1 MAAIPPS
8 LLQMFGP
15 IESVLTDPTVRRVLV
30 DAPDAI
36 YVERHGRL
44 ERTPLGYPPAALEAS
59 LEALARRAGKPFDAG
74 HPSLEAQLKD
84 GTRFLALRPPAVER
98 GPTLVVV
105 RPGGRL
111 TDLDGLVRQDALTA
125 EAAAALTA
133 AMRAGVNIAVVG
145 PADSG
150 RTTLLEAL
158 ASTIDAGARVA
169 VLEEHAELRLPGR
182 EPMRLQSRKADKDGG
197 VAVTTGDLLYF
208 AGRMAVDRIIIGDLR
223 WQDASECVHL
233 LAARLCPVLMAL
245 PGTGVEDA
253 LVRLEALAR
262 ASATGGRERAV
273 AGLLRAGV
281 DVVVTLG
288 RREGQRVVWR
298 IECLRPQE
306 GEGTETTEVL
316 FRRTAATGFALCPE
330 ASVAERTAMW
340 RAQARPG
347 LGSDDDGDRE
357 TLGYLPAIPL
367 MTESHRLPDLER
379 ERERTAAVV
388 DVAPPSA
395 PGPVSPAI
403 PPPASGGIGET
414 SVGLPLQV
422 TPARLPLPV
431 PKGASLGVTP
441 PPPALAPEPP
451 SVGSGP
457 AGGDPLATDNMF
469 ATLRPGLPGEGV
481 DPLRRL
487 LQGLKPGDGAAPASE
502 VDVARS
508 TDAAAGPPPGDT
520 GIPTHPVLESDDD
533 EERTVVND
541 AVGTSTARDE
551 GAENRGGKTFSQV
564 LRNLGVGPGESQE
577 ISGAWTGVN
586 VLPQGRP
593 TSNDEPP
600 RDPDATR
607 ETDSIAR
614 RTTRVHP
621 TDDE

>member
-44 ERTPLGYPPAALEAS
+44 ERTPLEYPSAALEAS
-59 LEALARRAGKPFDAG
+59 LDALARRAGKPFDAG
-74 HPSLEAQLKD
+74 HPSLEAQIKD

-111 TDLDGLVRQDALTA
+111 TDLDGLVRQDALTP
-125 EAAAALTA
+125 EAAATLTA
-133 AMRAGVNIAVVG
+133 AMRAGLNIAVVG

-158 ASTIDAGARVA
+158 ASTIDAGARIA

-197 VAVTTGDLLYF
+197 VAVTTRDLLYF

-245 PGTGVEDA
+245 PGTRVEDA

-288 RREGQRVVWR
+288 RRDGQRVVWR
-298 IECLRPQE
+298 IEYLHPQE
-306 GEGTETTEVL
+306 RAEAEPTEVL
-316 FRRTAATGFALCPE
+316 FRRTAASEFALSPE
-330 ASVAERTAMW
+330 TTVAERTALW
-340 RAQARPG
+340 TAQARPG
-347 LGSDDDGDRE
+347 IGPVDTGARE
-357 TLGYLPAIPL
+357 TLGYLSAIPL
-367 MTESHRLPDLER
+367 MTESHRVFAVER
-379 ERERTAAVV
+379 EGATAGGDVTAPTGSAPTPA
-388 DVAPPSA
+388 VAPTA
-395 PGPVSPAI
+395 GA
-403 PPPASGGIGET
+403 GGMGET
-414 SVGLPLQV
+414 SVGLPMQV
-422 TPARLPLPV
+422 TPGRLPLPM

-441 PPPALAPEPP
+441 PPPGLSPEAPPAP
-451 SVGSGP
+451 Q
-457 AGGDPLATDNMF
+457 AGGDPLATDNIF

-487 LQGLKPGDGAAPASE
+487 LQGLKPDPVEPAAPAPQGDDE
-502 VDVARS
+502 RAA
-508 TDAAAGPPPGDT
+508 DACPGPVPDGT
-520 GIPTHPVLESDDD
+520 ALPTHPALEGCED

-541 AVGTSTARDE
+541 AVGTATARDE
-551 GAENRGGKTFSQV
+551 DAERHGGKTFSQV
-564 LRNLGVGPGESQE
+564 LRNLGVGPGESHE

-586 VLPQGRP
+586 VVSQGRP
-593 TSNDEPP
+593 TANDEPP
-600 RDPDATR
+600 ADPDATR
-607 ETDSIAR
+607 ETESVAH

>member
-59 LEALARRAGKPFDAG
+59 LDALARRAGKPFDAG

-105 RPGGRL
+105 RPGGRM
-111 TDLDGLVRQDALTA
+111 TDLDGLVRQHALTD

-133 AMRAGVNIAVVG
+133 AMRAGLNIAVVG

-150 RTTLLEAL
+150 RTTFLEAL
-158 ASTIDAGARVA
+158 AATIDPGARIA

-208 AGRMAVDRIIIGDLR
+208 AGRMAVDRVIIGDLR

-245 PGTGVEDA
+245 PGLGAEDA
-253 LVRLEALAR
+253 IVRLEALAR

-273 AGLLRAGV
+273 AGLLRAGI

-288 RREGQRVVWR
+288 RRQGLRVVWR
-298 IECLRPQE
+298 IERLLPGDGSEPLRTTDLYHRTSASDFALVPGDATAE
-306 GEGTETTEVL
+306 TVASWNAAAPPVATTED
-316 FRRTAATGFALCPE
+316 
-330 ASVAERTAMW
+330 S
-340 RAQARPG
+340 
-347 LGSDDDGDRE
+347 GDRE

-379 ERERTAAVV
+379 GRTPEAPAVV
-388 DVAPPSA
+388 NAPAEPLPPSVA
-395 PGPVSPAI
+395 SPPG
-403 PPPASGGIGET
+403 ASAVGET
-414 SVGLPLQV
+414 SIGLAIQV
-422 TPARLPLPV
+422 TPARIPLPV

-441 PPPALAPEPP
+441 APPPVLPEALPA
-451 SVGSGP
+451 P

-487 LQGLKPGDGAAPASE
+487 LQGLKVEGPEP
-502 VDVARS
+502 
-508 TDAAAGPPPGDT
+508 AAAASAPGTDEESASAAVPGDT
-520 GIPTHPVLESDDD
+520 GIPTHPAVESDDD

-541 AVGTSTARDE
+541 AVGTATARE
-551 GAENRGGKTFSQV
+551 ESAEARGGKTFSQV

-593 TSNDEPP
+593 TTNDGPP
-600 RDPDATR
+600 ADPDATR
-607 ETDSIAR
+607 ESESLAR

-621 TDDE
+621 NDE